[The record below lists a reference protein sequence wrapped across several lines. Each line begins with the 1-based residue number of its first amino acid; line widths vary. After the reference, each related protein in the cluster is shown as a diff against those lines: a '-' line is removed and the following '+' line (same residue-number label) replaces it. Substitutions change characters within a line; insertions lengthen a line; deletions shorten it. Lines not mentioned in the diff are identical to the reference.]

1 MYSDRCLPY
10 IEDKIEKIQLSS
22 CELIR
27 NNELSTNIIEEKEVE
42 NYGQPERLFF
52 NINTKD
58 ELEKTADM
66 L

>member
-1 MYSDRCLPY
+1 MYSNRCLPY
-10 IEDKIEKIQLSS
+10 IEDKIERPPSLLERIK
-22 CELIR
+22 
-27 NNELSTNIIEEKEVE
+27 NKELSTNIIEEKEVE

-58 ELEKTADM
+58 ELEKATDM